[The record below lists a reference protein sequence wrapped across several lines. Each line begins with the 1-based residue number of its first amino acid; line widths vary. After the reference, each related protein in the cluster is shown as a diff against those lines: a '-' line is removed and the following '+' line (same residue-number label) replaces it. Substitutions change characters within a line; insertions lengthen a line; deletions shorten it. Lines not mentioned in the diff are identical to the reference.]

1 MRKNFK
7 RGVGIIAPLLL
18 TVGLSSTLFAEQLEA
33 ERAINQVLKQVQEDA
48 NQVQSQEW
56 YGGVG
61 FTTAK
66 VSCQDG
72 CEDITYGLLGRIGYD
87 INNYIGI
94 EGRVINTFLE
104 YEQSDVTYYGIFAK
118 PMYAINRDIKVYGL
132 LGYGDVDVGDIKSYS
147 GSGLSW
153 GVGAEY
159 YLGENREE
167 KIAELREEY
176 GEEDRHTVE
185 EKREFTQTLQALA
198 EDEEGN
204 GLGIFLDYQRLIQK
218 SDAPDIDTVNIG
230 VVYDF

>member
-1 MRKNFK
+1 MKKNFK
-7 RGVGIIAPLLL
+7 RGVGILTPLLL
-18 TVGLSSTLFAEQLEA
+18 TIGLSSSLSAEQLESV
-33 ERAINQVLKQVQEDA
+33 EKINQAFAQVQEDA
-48 NQVQSQEW
+48 NQTHSQEW

-66 VSCQDG
+66 VSCEDG

-87 INNYIGI
+87 INKYIGI

-104 YEQSDVTYYGIFAK
+104 YEQSDVTYYGVFAK
-118 PMYAINRDIKVYGL
+118 PMYAINKDLKVYGL
-132 LGYGDVDVGDIKSYS
+132 LGYGKVDVGDIKSYS

-176 GEEDRHTVE
+176 DEDDRHTVE
-185 EKREFTQTLQALA
+185 EKREFTQTLQELS